1 MFIIAIGSL
10 TKTDRKIKIKKVS
23 HHGEHDVGEA
33 QRKETQSI
41 VIQGGV
47 AWRSQVL
54 SMAIVGAVRTW

>member
-23 HHGEHDVGEA
+23 RHGKHDVGEA
-33 QRKETQSI
+33 QRKGTQSI
-41 VIQGGV
+41 VIHRGV

-54 SMAIVGAVRTW
+54 SMAIVGAVRIW